1 MRKSDIIMFVSVLN
15 QTINHHNWEVA
26 MFKEIGTYIRIVD
39 SLLAILLVLDRG
51 VKSILVLAVAT
62 FIISAAVQF
71 MITFKH
77 MRLIHYT
84 NVS

>member
-1 MRKSDIIMFVSVLN
+1 
-15 QTINHHNWEVA
+15 

-51 VKSILVLAVAT
+51 VKSILVLAIAI

-71 MITFKH
+71 MMSYK
-77 MRLIHYT
+77 RLNSQRIRNIYCRGRMK
-84 NVS
+84 NID

>member
-39 SLLAILLVLDRG
+39 LLLAILLVLDRG
-51 VKSILVLAVAT
+51 VKSILVLAIAI

-71 MITFKH
+71 MMSYK
-77 MRLIHYT
+77 RLKFT
-84 NVS
+84 AQP